1 MEEAKIFLQFLGINA
16 LVFLVAVPGLLI
28 GKRVLGLNVAS
39 LRLVLVTGSFVIV
52 VSAISLL
59 AATPKLE
66 TLRNEMLLVPSL
78 SAMLAIGQLAIGT
91 AIAARSFSWKVAGV
105 AAFGI
110 ASQIMLALLYWLA
123 MAVAA

>member
-1 MEEAKIFLQFLGINA
+1 MEEARIFLQFLGIRA
-16 LVFLVAVPGLLI
+16 LAFLAAVPGLLI
-28 GKRVLGLNVAS
+28 GKRVLGLRVSS
-39 LRLVLVTGSFVIV
+39 LRLVVVTGSFVLAM
-52 VSAISLL
+52 SAISLL

-66 TLRNEMLLVPSL
+66 TLRNEVLLVPSL

-110 ASQIMLALLYWLA
+110 ASQIMLTLLYRLA
-123 MAVAA
+123 LAVAA